1 MGKGRS
7 SNRHSRGRGTG
18 EPLSRDV
25 EASMTG
31 PLRKADANLLFR
43 LWSTLGLLPFWLF
56 LALAAV
62 LTGCAP
68 VRVLTVPLP
77 PTTLWGYTAESV
89 SATRE
94 LVIVTEGREC
104 DNARAAY
111 VKLASTP
118 VRATECRPLDL
129 VPGWDFWIVPAIYV
143 HGYLGAQARE
153 ECQAME
159 RRQSRDFAGPTRMCQ
174 PVGVEFK

>member
-1 MGKGRS
+1 MRKGRS
-7 SNRHSRGRGTG
+7 SNRHPRGRGTG

-62 LTGCAP
+62 LTGCAA
-68 VRVLTVPLP
+68 VRALMVPLP
-77 PTTLWGYTAESV
+77 PMTLGGYTAEPV

-94 LVIVTEGREC
+94 LVIVIEGREC
-104 DNARAAY
+104 GNARSAD

-118 VRATECRPLDL
+118 ARATGCLP
-129 VPGWDFWIVPAIYV
+129 
-143 HGYLGAQARE
+143 
-153 ECQAME
+153 
-159 RRQSRDFAGPTRMCQ
+159 
-174 PVGVEFK
+174 